1 MFEPRVDSE
10 HAFGQDASMTR
21 TRVRQRRR
29 LTVAA
34 LGMAV
39 AVVLSAPV
47 AGALGRHGG
56 SEPGSPPRRAER
68 VYVVRSG
75 DTLWSIAEQAGEG
88 ADPRPLVDAIAERNG
103 IDPGALVPGETL
115 VIPRTA

>member
-10 HAFGQDASMTR
+10 HVFGQDDPMIR

-29 LTVAA
+29 LTMAA
-34 LGMAV
+34 LGIAV

-47 AGALGRHGG
+47 AAALGRHAGP
-56 SEPGSPPRRAER
+56 SAGSPPTRSEH

-75 DTLWSIAEQAGEG
+75 DTLWSIAQRSADGG
-88 ADPRPLVDAIAERNG
+88 DPRPLVDAIAARNR
-103 IDPGALVPGETL
+103 IDPGALVPGQSL
-115 VIPRTA
+115 VIPSFA